1 MLNRTSC
8 VDAINIDIVSFSSI
22 LQLGDSCIINGLSRA
37 LAVQR
42 EAEQFYG
49 YEGNYGAYPVYY
61 EPIPLEPVTEDIS
74 MIQHHLNPII
84 KVHNIDFIAISSSSL
99 LHVGNT
105 QHVSMEVR
113 VKHIRQ
119 LLPIPRDEQG
129 Q

>member
-1 MLNRTSC
+1 MLARTSC

-22 LQLGDSCIINGLSRA
+22 LQLGDSCIVNGLSRA

-49 YEGNYGAYPVYY
+49 NEGNNSAYRVYY
-61 EPIPLEPVTEDIS
+61 EPIPLVPITEDITF
-74 MIQHHLNPII
+74 IKHNLNPLI
-84 KVHNIDFIAISSSSL
+84 KVHNIDLIAISSSSL

-113 VKHIRQ
+113 IKHIRQ
-119 LLPIPRDEQG
+119 LLPVPHEQG